1 MASMCDW
8 EWESFDSFTNS
19 GVFTFSDPGPLHAP
33 INKFT
38 VKRDADLELI
48 LETVSGQDA
57 KCNAISHPPGTVRT
71 NTDTATLLSVEGTT
85 TVTLIGVQPLTHTR
99 SIRPNPALGGL
110 QEKSLIHEVTG
121 HTQNPNEP
129 RYVIDWLANVEGCF
143 HWPDI
148 TDDAIVTTKTLT
160 IRSGET
166 AQTLT
171 HTGEKGGGSRN
182 CVKLNVGGNEI
193 FLCTSNS
200 QLAKEIKKP
209 GFILYLGT
217 PTEEFREKV
226 RVSLSFSLGVYLVHL
241 GHSIFCKD
249 WRLISFKAI
258 SAYALGGRA
267 FEIPPTP
274 PAPLGMKYEWEID
287 RAILSRMV
295 NSICTHYDALNFRSL
310 NWAFWHAVC
319 ATPHIAA
326 VHYGAAVEAL
336 QRAYVKYNPATYQ
349 TTLLCRGHW
358 SILKHAADTA
368 VAAMPI
374 SNQTKKILQN
384 KIAGLNSKPQSV
396 LLDEVFSHLDLTLSE
411 LEQAAWRHR
420 HNAGHGNYAKP
431 EESTRLIRETKLLRL
446 RFNRMVLAITKASDT
461 YYDYYTLDRP
471 TRKLRDLI
479 P

>member
-1 MASMCDW
+1 M
-8 EWESFDSFTNS
+8 
-19 GVFTFSDPGPLHAP
+19 
-33 INKFT
+33 
-38 VKRDADLELI
+38 I

-57 KCNAISHPPGTVRT
+57 KSNATSYPPGTVRP
-71 NTDTATLLSVEGTT
+71 NTETATLLSVTGTT
-85 TVTLIGVQPLTHTR
+85 TVTLNGVQPLSYIR
-99 SIRPNPALGGL
+99 SISHSPALGQL
-110 QEKSLIHEVTG
+110 QEKSSIHELTG
-121 HTQNPNEP
+121 HTQNQNEP
-129 RYVIDWLANVEGCF
+129 KYVIDWLANVEGCF
-143 HWPDI
+143 RWPDI

-160 IRSGET
+160 IGRGENAT
-166 AQTLT
+166 TLT
-171 HTGEKGGGSRN
+171 HTSRKDGGSRN
-182 CVKLNVGGNEI
+182 CVKLNVEGNEI
-193 FLCTSNS
+193 FLCTSDS
-200 QLAKEIKKP
+200 HSAKEIKKP
-209 GFILYLGT
+209 GFILYVGT

-226 RVSLSFSLGVYLVHL
+226 RVCLSFSLGVYLVHL

-249 WRLISFKAI
+249 WHLVLFKAI
-258 SAYALGGRA
+258 SAYALGGHA
-267 FEIPPTP
+267 FEIPTTP

-287 RAILSRMV
+287 RDILSRMV

-349 TTLLCRGHW
+349 TTLLCQGHW

-384 KIAGLNSKPQSV
+384 KISGLNGKPPSV
-396 LLDEVFSHLDLTLSE
+396 LLDELLSNLDLTLSE
-411 LEQAAWRHR
+411 LEQAAWQHR
-420 HNAGHGNYAKP
+420 HDAGHGNYAKR

-471 TRKLRDLI
+471 TRKLRDSI

>member
-19 GVFTFSDPGPLHAP
+19 SVFTFSDPGPLHAP

-38 VKRDADLELI
+38 IKRDADLELI

-57 KCNAISHPPGTVRT
+57 KSNAISHPPGTVRT
-71 NTDTATLLSVEGTT
+71 NTDTATLLSVGGTT
-85 TVTLIGVQPLTHTR
+85 TVTLTGVQPLTHIR
-99 SIRPNPALGGL
+99 SISPNPALGEL
-110 QEKSLIHEVTG
+110 QEKSSIHELTG
-121 HTQNPNEP
+121 HTQNQNEP
-129 RYVIDWLANVEGCF
+129 KYAIDWLANVEGCF
-143 HWPDI
+143 LWPDT

-160 IRSGET
+160 IGSGEN
-166 AQTLT
+166 APTLT
-171 HTGEKGGGSRN
+171 HTGKQGGGSRN
-182 CVKLNVGGNEI
+182 CVKLNVEGNEI
-193 FLCTSNS
+193 YLCTSAS
-200 QLAKEIKKP
+200 QSAKEIKKP
-209 GFILYLGT
+209 GFILYIGT

-226 RVSLSFSLGVYLVHL
+226 RVCLSFSLGVYLVHL

-249 WRLISFKAI
+249 WHLVSFKAI

-267 FEIPPTP
+267 FEIPPAP

-349 TTLLCRGHW
+349 TTLLCHGHW
-358 SILKHAADTA
+358 SILKHAANAA

-384 KIAGLNSKPQSV
+384 KISGLNSKPQSV
-396 LLDEVFSHLDLTLSE
+396 LLDEVLSNLDLTLSE
-411 LEQAAWRHR
+411 LEQAAWKHR
-420 HNAGHGNYAKP
+420 HDAGHGSYAKP

-446 RFNRMVLAITKASDT
+446 RFNRMVFAITKASDT
-461 YYDYYTLDRP
+461 YYDYYTLNRP
-471 TRKLRDLI
+471 TRKLRDSI

>member
-1 MASMCDW
+1 MCDW

-19 GVFTFSDPGPLHAP
+19 GVFKFSDPGPLHAP

-38 VKRDADLELI
+38 IKRDADLELI

-57 KCNAISHPPGTVRT
+57 KSNATSHPPGTVHT
-71 NTDTATLLSVEGTT
+71 NTDAATLLSVTGTT
-85 TVTLIGVQPLTHTR
+85 TVTLTGVQPLGHIR
-99 SIRPNPALGGL
+99 SISHNPQLGEL
-110 QEKSLIHEVTG
+110 QEKSSIHELTG
-121 HTQNPNEP
+121 HTQNQNEP
-129 RYVIDWLANVEGCF
+129 KYVIDWLANVEGCF

-148 TDDAIVTTKTLT
+148 TDDAIVMTKTLT
-160 IRSGET
+160 IGSGEN
-166 AQTLT
+166 APTLT
-171 HTGEKGGGSRN
+171 HTGKKGGGSRN
-182 CVKLNVGGNEI
+182 CVKLNVESNEI
-193 FLCTSNS
+193 FLCTSDS

-209 GFILYLGT
+209 GFILYVGT

-226 RVSLSFSLGVYLVHL
+226 RVCLSFSLGVYLVHL

-249 WRLISFKAI
+249 WHLVSFKAI
-258 SAYALGGRA
+258 GAYALGGRA

-287 RAILSRMV
+287 RAMLSRMV
-295 NSICTHYDALNFRSL
+295 NSICTHYEALNFRSL

-336 QRAYVKYNPATYQ
+336 RRAYVKYNPATYQ
-349 TTLLCRGHW
+349 TTLLCHGHW

-374 SNQTKKILQN
+374 SDQTKKILQN
-384 KIAGLNSKPQSV
+384 KISGLNSKPQSV
-396 LLDEVFSHLDLTLSE
+396 LLDELLSNLDLTLSE
-411 LEQAAWRHR
+411 LEQAAWQHR
-420 HNAGHGNYAKP
+420 HAAGHGNYAKP
-431 EESTRLIRETKLLRL
+431 EESARLIRETKLLRL

-471 TRKLRDLI
+471 IRKLRDSI